1 MKYYLDSSL
10 IVGFVLSES
19 KARNILNSINGAYY
33 TSRLGYSEVIRSIT
47 KYEPARLKDARDF
60 LSGVTLLEI
69 SEEVFQIVE
78 SYPREITLK
87 TSDAIHVATAG
98 LILEDGDSLATF
110 DKQMATNAER
120 LGIPVL
126 TFS

>member
-1 MKYYLDSSL
+1 LKYYLDSSFIVSL
-10 IVGFVLSES
+10 ILKDLNAQRLLDSLKGDLFTS
-19 KARNILNSINGAYY
+19 K
-33 TSRLGYSEVIRSIT
+33 LGRSEVVRSLT
-47 KYEPARLKDARDF
+47 KFNVDKISQAEEFFER
-60 LSGVTLLEI
+60 VTLLDI
-69 SEEVFQIVE
+69 TDLVLTVVE

>member
-1 MKYYLDSSL
+1 VSLILKDVNTQRLLDSL
-10 IVGFVLSES
+10 KGDLFTS
-19 KARNILNSINGAYY
+19 K
-33 TSRLGYSEVIRSIT
+33 LGRSEVIRSLT
-47 KYEPARLKDARDF
+47 KFNVDKINQAEEFFER
-60 LSGVTLLEI
+60 VTLLDI
-69 SEEVFQIVE
+69 TDLVLSVVE
-78 SYPREITLK
+78 SYSREITLK

-98 LILEDGDSLATF
+98 LILEVGDSLATL

>member
-1 MKYYLDSSL
+1 MSLIIKDVNAQKFLDSFKGDL
-10 IVGFVLSES
+10 FTS
-19 KARNILNSINGAYY
+19 K
-33 TSRLGYSEVIRSIT
+33 LGRSEVIRSLT
-47 KYEPARLKDARDF
+47 KFNIDKLGQAEEFFER
-60 LSGVTLLEI
+60 VTLLNI
-69 SEEVFQIVE
+69 TDLVLTVVE

>member
-1 MKYYLDSSL
+1 MKYYLDSSFILSL
-10 IVGFVLSES
+10 ILKDVNAQRLLDSFKGDLFTS
-19 KARNILNSINGAYY
+19 K
-33 TSRLGYSEVIRSIT
+33 LGRSEVIRSLI
-47 KYEPARLKDARDF
+47 KFNVDKINQAEEFFER
-60 LSGVTLLEI
+60 VTLLDI
-69 SEEVFQIVE
+69 TDLVFKVVE

>member
-19 KARNILNSINGAYY
+19 KARNFLNSISGAYY

-47 KYEPARLKDARDF
+47 KYEPVRLKDARDF